1 MKKRL
6 LSVLLAAAMA
16 VAFCFTAG
24 LAGADVSAP
33 WFLAGYQAGAFGTAS
48 WTSTDASTISGSYM
62 NGGAE
67 TAAPG
72 SIALQVSPYKDNYT
86 VSTNLKLTESDTF
99 EWQRMSL
106 VFWYKDDAN
115 YLMATFNHHTLWGD
129 VCQAMIFGVLDGNWM
144 TIPGQA
150 AAGWWHLGDVPGAYS
165 VGATNSLSV
174 TKNGQV
180 LNLSY
185 NAYNYSFDF
194 SQTSYDITGPCA
206 YVGVMA
212 WSTAVDFSGFSI
224 MSGITTSLDST
235 VYQGS
240 WDTNPALP
248 AGCTADED
256 CVITFGTINIP
267 TASDIV
273 SYGMIVENGTESK
286 QFDCDTANFPCNA
299 NGQFGIAIYRMPAG
313 EYTVKAFAK
322 LQSGVTILSDGVNFT
337 VE

>member
-48 WTSTDASTISGSYM
+48 WTSTDASTISGSYF
-62 NGGAE
+62 NGGEA

-86 VSTNLKLTESDTF
+86 VSTNLKLTESDSYV
-99 EWQRMSL
+99 EQRMSL

-115 YLMATFNHHTLWGD
+115 YLMATFNHRTEWGEA
-129 VCQAMIFGVLDGNWM
+129 CQAMIFGVLDGNWM
-144 TIPGQA
+144 AIPGQVP
-150 AAGWWHLGDVPGAYS
+150 GWYHLGDVPGSYS

-174 TKNGQV
+174 TKSGQV

-194 SQTSYDITGPCA
+194 SATSYDITGPCS
-206 YVGVMA
+206 YVGVMV
-212 WSTAVDFSGFSI
+212 WSTAVDFTNF
-224 MSGITTSLDST
+224 GISSNITASLDST

-248 AGCTADED
+248 AGCAADED
-256 CVITFGTINIP
+256 CVIMFGTINIP
-267 TASDIV
+267 AALDIA

-286 QFDCDTANFPCNA
+286 EFDCDTVNFPCNS
-299 NGQFGIAIYRMPAG
+299 NGQFGIAIYKMPAG
-313 EYTVKAFAK
+313 EYTARVFVK
-322 LQSGVTILSDGVNFT
+322 LQNGLTIVSGGVDFT